1 MDFYSAQAAARRR
14 SGWLV
19 FALLAAVALVVA
31 ALTLVTVLVFATE
44 APPEALGGVAASS
57 ALLWLLI
64 ILGASAYKGL
74 VLRGG
79 GGVVARALGGTRV
92 ERDVSDPP
100 LRRLR
105 NVVEEMAI
113 ASGVPVPEVYVLEGE
128 RGLNAFAAG
137 HSPANAAVAVT
148 RGAVERLS
156 RDELQGVVAHEFSH
170 ILNGDMRLNIR
181 LMGWLFGLLAIG
193 TVGRFILRATPRRS
207 REAGPLLALGAAMLA
222 LGYLGLFLGRL
233 IQAAVSRQ
241 REWLADASA
250 VQFTRNPEG
259 LRGALLLIAGS
270 PARGRMAASAA
281 DEVAH
286 LLFAQGLSRA
296 FATHPPLEKRIAALA
311 PGVGVERIRAQAA
324 EAWAATER
332 RLAAAPTAAAA
343 SDSAAAPAAAAA
355 RGGDSAARLG
365 AVLGPAVAS
374 VAAAPAL
381 IADRVG
387 NPGTLEIALARELRL
402 ALPAGL
408 REIASA
414 PARAR
419 GLMLAVLAAR
429 DPARWAGQLEAI
441 EAALGA
447 AVRAEAEAAAGLA
460 ASLPLQLRLPAI
472 QELFPALRRLPRA
485 ERVALAG
492 LLGRLAEADGRIDVF
507 EFCLGRL
514 VFDALVDEL
523 DTRDPHGV
531 RGLATS
537 QRGLGVLLSVLAR
550 HGSQGSD
557 AAARGAF
564 EAGLR
569 SLALRHPP
577 PFAVPEAW
585 PRALWSALTQL
596 QQLFPVAKRSVVEA
610 LVATISHDGRLSVE
624 EAEMLRTACA
634 LLQCPLPPLLPVVG
648 RPAAT

>member
-44 APPEALGGVAASS
+44 APPEALGGVAASA

-193 TVGRFILRATPRRS
+193 TVGRFILRAMPRRG
-207 REAGPLLALGAAMLA
+207 REAGLLLALGAAMLV

-233 IQAAVSRQ
+233 IQAAVARQ

-311 PGVGVERIRAQAA
+311 PGTTAERIRQQAA

-332 RLAAAPTAAAA
+332 RLAAAPAAAA
-343 SDSAAAPAAAAA
+343 ATPGDAASRLGGLLAPVASIAAAPAA
-355 RGGDSAARLG
+355 
-365 AVLGPAVAS
+365 
-374 VAAAPAL
+374 

-387 NPGTLEIALARELRL
+387 NPGTMEIARARALRL
-402 ALPAGL
+402 ALPTEL
-408 REIASA
+408 RQIASA

-441 EAALGA
+441 GSALGG
-447 AVRAEAEAAAGLA
+447 AVRAEAEGAAALA

-557 AAARGAF
+557 AAARAAF

-585 PRALWSALTQL
+585 PRALWAALTQL

-624 EAEMLRTACA
+624 EAELLRTACA
-634 LLQCPLPPLLPVVG
+634 LLQCPLPPLLPVVE

>member
-1 MDFYSAQAAARRR
+1 VDFYSAQAAARRR

-19 FALLAAVALVVA
+19 LALLASVALVVA
-31 ALTLVTVLVFATE
+31 ALTLVTVLVFAADGSTE
-44 APPEALGGVAASS
+44 AVAGIASS
-57 ALLWLLI
+57 AALLWLLI

-92 ERDVSDPP
+92 DRDVSDPL

-128 RGLNAFAAG
+128 AGLNAFAAG

-148 RGAVERLS
+148 RGTVERLS

-193 TVGRFILRATPRRS
+193 SVGRFILRATPRRS
-207 REAGPLLALGAAMLA
+207 REAGALIALGAAMFV
-222 LGYLGLFLGRL
+222 LGYVGLFLGRL

-250 VQFTRNPEG
+250 VQFTRNPAG

-270 PARGRMAASAA
+270 PVGGRLSAAAA

-286 LLFAQGLSRA
+286 LLFVQGLSRA
-296 FATHPPLEKRIAALA
+296 FATHPPLDARIAALS
-311 PGVGVERIRAQAA
+311 PGSVTEGIPRQAA

-332 RLAAAPTAAAA
+332 RLAAASVNPTPVATSPTVSGDA
-343 SDSAAAPAAAAA
+343 DSASVA
-355 RGGDSAARLG
+355 SRLE
-365 AVLGPAVAS
+365 AVLAPVVAS
-374 VAAAPAL
+374 VAAAPAA

-387 NPGTLEIALARELRL
+387 NPGTLEIARARQLRL
-402 ALPAGL
+402 ALPPEL
-408 REIASA
+408 RAIASV

-419 GLMLAVLAAR
+419 GLMLAVIAAR
-429 DPARWAGQLEAI
+429 DPTRRGRQVEVVGTT
-441 EAALGA
+441 LGA
-447 AVRAEAEAAAGLA
+447 TVRAEVEAAEGLA
-460 ASLPLQLRLPAI
+460 TGLPLQLRLPAI

-514 VFDALVDEL
+514 VFNALLDEL
-523 DTRDPHGV
+523 ESRDPHGL

-537 QRGLGVLLSVLAR
+537 QRALGVLFSVLAR
-550 HGSQGSD
+550 HGAPADDG
-557 AAARGAF
+557 AARAAF
-564 EAGLR
+564 DAGIR
-569 SLALRHPP
+569 KLALRHPP
-577 PFAVPEAW
+577 GFGVPEAW
-585 PRALWSALTQL
+585 PRELWGGLSRI
-596 QQLFPVAKRSVVEA
+596 QQLFPAAKRAVVEA
-610 LVATISHDGRLSVE
+610 LVETISHDGRLSVD
-624 EAEMLRTACA
+624 EAELLRTACA
-634 LLQCPLPPLLPVVG
+634 LLQCPLPPLLPVVE
-648 RPAAT
+648 RPAAP

>member
-1 MDFYSAQAAARRR
+1 VDFYSAQAAARRR

-19 FALLAAVALVVA
+19 LAMLVSVALVVA
-31 ALTLVTVLVFATE
+31 ALSLVTVLVFATE
-44 APPEALGGVAASS
+44 APPEALGGVAVSS

-79 GGVVARALGGTRV
+79 GGVVARALGGTRI
-92 ERDVSDPP
+92 ERDVSDPQ

-193 TVGRFILRATPRRS
+193 TLGRFILRATPRRS

-222 LGYLGLFLGRL
+222 LGYLGLFLGRM

-270 PARGRMAASAA
+270 PARGHMTASAA

-296 FATHPPLEKRIAALA
+296 FSTHPPLEKRIAALA
-311 PGVGVERIRAQAA
+311 PGVGVERIREQAA

-332 RLAAAPTAAAA
+332 RLAAAPTTVAA
-343 SDSAAAPAAAAA
+343 SDSAAARA
-355 RGGDSAARLG
+355 GDAAARLG

-374 VAAAPAL
+374 VAAAPTV

-429 DPARWAGQLEAI
+429 DPARWARQLEAI
-441 EAALGA
+441 GAALGA
-447 AVRAEAEAAAGLA
+447 AVRAEAEGAVALA

-492 LLGRLAEADGRIDVF
+492 LLGRLAEADGKIDVF

-557 AAARGAF
+557 AAARAAF

-624 EAEMLRTACA
+624 EAELLRTACA
-634 LLQCPLPPLLPVVG
+634 LLQCPLPPLLPVVE